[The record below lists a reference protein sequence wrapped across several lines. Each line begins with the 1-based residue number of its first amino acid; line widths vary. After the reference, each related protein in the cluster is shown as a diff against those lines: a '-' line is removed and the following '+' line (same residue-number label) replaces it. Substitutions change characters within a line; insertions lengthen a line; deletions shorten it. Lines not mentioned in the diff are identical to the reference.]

1 MSDPIG
7 VEINASG
14 MTDAELLT
22 VEAHGEDLVLRF
34 GIFTVTA
41 DASELAQAIG
51 DARWPQHLEEAA

>member
-1 MSDPIG
+1 
-7 VEINASG
+7 
-14 MTDAELLT
+14 MTRNIKRCATPPRTHSAPTYALS
-22 VEAHGEDLVLRF
+22 F